1 MLATAIEAS
10 PALAP
15 RLNVPR
21 RISRFAL
28 EQRSRLTEENHDGVR
43 RLMWAILKDTLRCYQ
58 NHFEA
63 QSVQG
68 QRLFRDASRW
78 IYAGESSWVFSFESI
93 CLMLGIDGERLRSE
107 LSRWTRLR
115 RRPPLRLEEVA

>member
-1 MLATAIEAS
+1 MNAALAKRPRYRTNFTRARQGGCSMEAMAIEPS
-10 PALAP
+10 PAAVP

-28 EQRSRLTEENHDGVR
+28 EQRSRLSDETHDGVR

-58 NHFEA
+58 NYFEA
-63 QSVQG
+63 RSVQG

-78 IYAGESSWVFSFESI
+78 I
-93 CLMLGIDGERLRSE
+93 
-107 LSRWTRLR
+107 
-115 RRPPLRLEEVA
+115 